1 MTGTL
6 HPIHN
11 TDRCSF
17 IHSAENDNN
26 LFLSSYLLRRIRE
39 HSSSICKTLSPHRQ
53 QWEILNGVVVC
64 TTATRKKQRSLHS
77 MRRRKTFL
85 LLLATCV
92 HSSSCSF
99 SQATRLTFREG
110 RRRSGF
116 WSWLE
121 IDTSDTSDQSS
132 SCMLDVDL
140 WRCLRLLLQCVW
152 YYLISI
158 GENGIIYYFQVNT
171 VYRWN
176 AWNAFL
182 NNIRNQNFVFLKPTE
197 HTRKSAAVSRS
208 GLQISFRSWVINY
221 ALGAGVTNFDYLL
234 NALSRLNQDML
245 NAILFF
251 LLKENSRDQSRN
263 FSSSM
268 NFICFSYRDWWSL
281 LNVFQFP
288 AHSLLTV

>member
-1 MTGTL
+1 MHNSNSKKAEVSPLNEEEENFFVVVGNLRPFFFLFLQSGHQTYFSRGKKKKWLLVLIGNWYLWYFRPIQQL
-6 HPIHN
+6 HVRRWLMALLTPLIAVCLVLFN
-11 TDRCSF
+11 IDRW
-17 IHSAENDNN
+17 ERNN
-26 LFLSSYLLRRIRE
+26 LL
-39 HSSSICKTLSPHRQ
+39 
-53 QWEILNGVVVC
+53 
-64 TTATRKKQRSLHS
+64 
-77 MRRRKTFL
+77 
-85 LLLATCV
+85 
-92 HSSSCSF
+92 
-99 SQATRLTFREG
+99 
-110 RRRSGF
+110 
-116 WSWLE
+116 
-121 IDTSDTSDQSS
+121 
-132 SCMLDVDL
+132 
-140 WRCLRLLLQCVW
+140 
-152 YYLISI
+152 
-158 GENGIIYYFQVNT
+158 YFQVNT